1 MPWYL
6 TLSRGPRADAAT
18 PVLASSDPSVVHA
31 VLEAIARLG
40 DRSDDAGAAPD
51 YGRGVLTRF
60 PDASRRVEP

>member
-18 PVLASSDPSVVHA
+18 PVLASSDPSVVRA

-40 DRSDDAGAAPD
+40 DPVEDPRASPD
-51 YGRGVLTRF
+51 RGRGILTRF
-60 PDASRRVEP
+60 PDPPAGTEP